1 MQGARLGQFEL
12 LDKVGEGGMGIITIY
27 DIAEE
32 SGCTA
37 FVMGYV
43 NGQPLDTLIP
53 PKGMRLTEGLGIAVQ
68 AADAPAAAHAANI
81 VHRERIWV
89 RTAKCGLS
97 SASSDQFR
105 K

>member
-43 NGQPLDTLIP
+43 NGQPLEP
-53 PKGMRLTEGLGIAVQ
+53 SSRPRACGSPKGWALRCKQPMPRLLRTPPTSSIAS
-68 AADAPAAAHAANI
+68 
-81 VHRERIWV
+81 
-89 RTAKCGLS
+89 GYG
-97 SASSDQFR
+97 
-105 K
+105 